1 MTNDQVPSISM
12 IPADVERAPIV
23 FALVED
29 STAMGVIT
37 VAESFAAYA
46 GGR

>member
-1 MTNDQVPSISM
+1 MTDDQVPSIAVV
-12 IPADVERAPIV
+12 PADLERAPIV

-29 STAMGVIT
+29 STAIGVIT

-46 GGR
+46 GGL